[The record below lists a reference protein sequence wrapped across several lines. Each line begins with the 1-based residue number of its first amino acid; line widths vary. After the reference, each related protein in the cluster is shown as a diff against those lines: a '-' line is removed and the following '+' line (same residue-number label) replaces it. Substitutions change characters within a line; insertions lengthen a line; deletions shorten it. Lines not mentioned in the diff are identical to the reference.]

1 MAPSKLVE
9 IQLTGGSLVYNPL
22 KSLTIQNKRQHT
34 ATKNLLSIHLL
45 LPCQSFVSCQLLK
58 VSIVLLWYALNLK
71 LNLKL
76 FIKKKIPQHFNNKTL
91 FRQKMLKIK

>member
-71 LNLKL
+71 L